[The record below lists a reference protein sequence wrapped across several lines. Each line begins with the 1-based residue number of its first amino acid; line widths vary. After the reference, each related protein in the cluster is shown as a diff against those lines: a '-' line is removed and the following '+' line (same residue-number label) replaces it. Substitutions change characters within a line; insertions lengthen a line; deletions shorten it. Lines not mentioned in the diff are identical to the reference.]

1 MTREIGVNNRIK
13 EILEEKGIRQ
23 KDLCEIT
30 DISKQAISNIVNHKC
45 AAGLALAI
53 KIAKA
58 LNEPVEEIFELIEE

>member
-23 KDLCEIT
+23 KDLCEKT
-30 DISKQAISNIVNHKC
+30 DISKQAMSNIVNHKC
-45 AAGLALAI
+45 AAGLVLGI

-58 LNEPVEEIFELIEE
+58 LNEPVEKVFELVEE